1 MTIRLVLSFLL
12 SASLSFPIFVE
23 SEEPAPPEFDSGRPR
38 PPKAGF
44 PVMGVGLALSH
55 GYYRGV
61 PRGEQSGWT
70 VSLWF
75 QANSEAK
82 GEIFNIVL
90 DEKSGSAVRL
100 VHESGGLTLRGPG
113 RRNQPDWTLPTKANA
128 VSSGKW
134 QHVAITYQQ
143 ADGPALYL
151 NGEFVAQG
159 KRGWLGYATSFDN
172 YHFGAGIGK
181 GGSIGEYFDGS
192 IDDFALFDRPFEPTV
207 IAALFKGE
215 ETPDPAIAFNDF
227 ENVNHR
233 DLALFTES
241 DRDEKYLDEGQ
252 RLYEVNCTS
261 CHSKDG
267 TSPPLNPLS
276 RMFTKHEMENGGDPF
291 GMFQTITY
299 GFRNMMPSPQLNPE
313 ERYKV
318 IHFIRE
324 RMIREHAPE
333 LYVPVNPNYTDT
345 MPDNPE
351 GSGEEAARVLN
362 LARSGYLRDFGK
374 ALISPVQGKS
384 KDNSSLNALTIDL
397 GNETTISYDLG
408 TMRSIGIWRGGFLNF
423 ENTLHHK
430 LRAPALPSS
439 RSFELMEGSDEWHW
453 SWSGKAENI
462 PPDIAPLTVWPE
474 DQLRYLGHYPHGDE
488 IAIAYTV
495 QGRRVLESPAARV
508 DGDRVVIHR
517 RLTISPGE
525 NAIEAIIL
533 DSDSGEPQ
541 IDGNTV
547 EIDGQFARLN
557 YRGESPRWRKSGEGD
572 LALHIPPSAQ
582 PIHLDVAL
590 SETRDIPET
599 DLVDLDEWTRENSP
613 RWSQTHTLKGKLSV
627 SAFQGY
633 ALDSIPVPLKNA
645 YNTWMRTSCLAFF
658 PDGRLAVGTLS
669 GDIWMV
675 SGIDDELEEVTWKR
689 FAAGLYEPM
698 GMKVVDGVLTVGT
711 RGRIVKLHDSNGDGE
726 ADFYEAFFNEPEPA
740 PGWHA
745 YNFDLEVG
753 DDGSFY
759 YARVGGFSIWSV
771 PGGMVRVSSD
781 GKSWDVIGAGMR
793 VPNGIGLLPDGRLTF
808 GDNQGTF
815 VPASKISITRKGDF
829 HGAGKWPDREGD
841 YNPENIVQPM
851 IYMPQEL
858 DSSSGS
864 QLWVSEDKRF
874 GPLGNRFFHTS
885 YGRAKTIYLM
895 LDELADG
902 TTQAAA
908 FSLPLTME
916 SGTMRIAKSPVDGQL
931 YTSGLTGWQAG
942 ATREGSIQ
950 RIRYTG
956 QDGIYLVDARARE
969 GRLELEFNE
978 PVDPGSI
985 RIDQWKA
992 EAWNYRWSK
1001 SYGSPHLKVTQPD
1014 VVGTDLWSIAE
1025 VDMADE
1031 GRKMVLRVPDLQTCH
1046 TLKLD
1051 FDVAGQRANTRLNGP
1066 VYFTIHQLPE

>member
-1 MTIRLVLSFLL
+1 
-12 SASLSFPIFVE
+12 
-23 SEEPAPPEFDSGRPR
+23 
-38 PPKAGF
+38 
-44 PVMGVGLALSH
+44 MGTGLALSQ

-75 QANSEAK
+75 QANSEKK
-82 GEIFNIVL
+82 GELFNIVL
-90 DEKSGSAVRL
+90 NEKSGSAVRL
-100 VHESGGLTLRGPG
+100 VHESGRLTLRGPG
-113 RRNQPDWTLPTKANA
+113 RRRQPDWTLSTKPDTVPT
-128 VSSGKW
+128 GKW
-134 QHVAITYQQ
+134 QHIAITYQQ
-143 ADGPALYL
+143 ADGPTLFL

-192 IDDFALFDRPFEPTV
+192 IDDFVLHDRPLESPE
-207 IAALFKGE
+207 IMSLFRGE
-215 ETPDPAIAFNDF
+215 ETPDSVVAFNDF

-233 DLALFTES
+233 DLAVFTES

-252 RLYEVNCTS
+252 RLYEINCTS

-267 TSPPLNPLS
+267 ISPPLNPLS
-276 RMFTKHEMENGGDPF
+276 RMFTRHEMENGGDPL

-318 IHFIRE
+318 IHYIRE
-324 RMIREHAPE
+324 RIIRKHAPE
-333 LYVPVNPNYTDT
+333 LYVPVGPNYADS

-351 GSGEEAARVLN
+351 GSGEEAARMLA
-362 LARSGYLRDFGK
+362 LARTGYLRDFGK

-384 KDNSSLNALTIDL
+384 EENSSLNALTIDL

-408 TMRSIGIWRGGFLNF
+408 TMRSIGVWRGGFLDF

-430 LRAPALPSS
+430 LRAPALPNS
-439 RSFELMEGSDEWHW
+439 RSFELMGGSDEWRW
-453 SWSGKAENI
+453 SWNGRAENR

-474 DQLRYLGHYPHGDE
+474 EQVRYLGHYPHGEE

-495 QGRRVLESPAARV
+495 RGRKVLESPAAEVSGGRL
-508 DGDRVVIHR
+508 VIHR

-525 NAIEAIIL
+525 SAIEAVIL
-533 DSDSGEPQ
+533 DGEPGEPR
-541 IDGNTV
+541 IEDEMA
-547 EIDGQFARLN
+547 EIDGQFVRLN
-557 YRGESPRWRKSGEGD
+557 FEGESPRWRKSGKGD
-572 LALHIPPSAQ
+572 LVLHIPPSDR
-582 PIHLDVAL
+582 PIHLDVAFGE
-590 SETRDIPET
+590 SKDIPET
-599 DLVDLDEWTRENSP
+599 GVVNLDEWTKEGPP
-613 RWSQTHTLKGKLSV
+613 RWSQTHTMKGRLSV
-627 SAFQGY
+627 SSFQGY

-669 GDIWMV
+669 GDIWIV
-675 SGIDDELEEVTWKR
+675 SGIDERLGEVTWKR

-753 DDGSFY
+753 NDGSLY
-759 YARVGGFSIWSV
+759 YARVGGFSRWSV
-771 PGGMVRVSSD
+771 PGGMVRVAPD
-781 GKSWDVIGAGMR
+781 GTSWEVVGAGMR

-808 GDNQGTF
+808 SDNQGTY

-841 YNPENIVQPM
+841 YDPDKMVQPM

-864 QLWVSEDKRF
+864 QLWVDQDDRF
-874 GPLGNRFFHTS
+874 GPLGGRFFHTS
-885 YGRAKTIYLM
+885 YGRARTLYLM
-895 LDELADG
+895 LDEVG
-902 TTQAAA
+902 GGITQAAA
-908 FSLPLTME
+908 FSLPLSME
-916 SGTMRIAKSPVDGQL
+916 SGTMRIAKNPVDGQL

-956 QDGIYLVDARARE
+956 QSGIYLIDARARQ
-969 GRLELEFNE
+969 GRLELEFSE

-985 RIDQWKA
+985 QTDRWKA
-992 EAWNYRWSK
+992 EGWNYRWSK
-1001 SYGSPHLKVTQPD
+1001 GYGSPHFKVSQPD
-1014 VVGTDLWSIAE
+1014 VVGTDLWKIAGVE
-1025 VDMADE
+1025 VSDK
-1031 GRKMVLRVPDLQTCH
+1031 GRRLVLRVPDLQPCH

-1051 FDVAGQRANTRLNGP
+1051 FDIAGEGDTARLEGP
-1066 VYFTIHQLPE
+1066 VYFTIHQLID